1 MANIFS
7 DIRVAIRS
15 LLRQRSFSAV
25 AILTLALGAGATT
38 AIFSVVY
45 GVLLRP
51 LPYPQPER
59 IVSLW
64 QTTRTAFSQNG
75 GGTVSHMNYLDWK
88 REARSFD
95 SLALYST
102 SRFILT
108 GLGDAEVIP
117 GGSVTPDFFRVFGA
131 TPVMGRE
138 FTDEEDRPG
147 GPSVVILSHAFWK
160 ERLGGRTDVLSRT
173 ITISGTPRQIV
184 GVAPPGFDFP
194 RGARLWAPVKND
206 NRACGR
212 SCVYLNGVGRLAT
225 GVSVASA
232 RQEMDAI
239 SRRLEEQF
247 PADNNNLLVA
257 VRSLHEETVGSVRN
271 AMFLLLGAVVM
282 VLLIA
287 CANVAN
293 LLLVRGAGRRS
304 DVAVRAALGAARSRL
319 VLHLLAESLVLAVV
333 GGALGVF
340 VAAWGVDGLKRLA
353 PASIPRLRDVVFD
366 GPTFAF
372 ALGVIALTT
381 LLFGLGP
388 AVQLSRVPLA
398 PALGSRG
405 EVTPGRRRW
414 GRAGLLAAEVGLSL
428 VLLLGA
434 GLLLRSVAA
443 LHAIDP
449 GWRADGVSTFMVFLP
464 PARYQDDA
472 AAVRTHD
479 EIAQR
484 LAARAGTESVGRI
497 SGLPLGRSEDV
508 QTFVRRDR
516 PAPPQGQVPVALY
529 RVVDPGYFRTLGIPL
544 VSGRTFTSAD
554 RAGGPRAVIIS
565 RRMTDRVFPGEDPI
579 GRPVSVA
586 GADAE
591 VVGVVADVRSSS
603 LEGQPQPEMYVAH
616 AQAATRAMTYLV
628 KSSQPVARVLS
639 DARAVVQ
646 SVDSQ
651 LPLIFPETMQQVL
664 DRATSRP
671 RFYVV
676 LLGLFAV
683 LAVALAA
690 VGVYGVVAYAVCERT
705 REIGVRMALGAGR
718 GQVVRLM
725 LWQGLGPAV
734 VGLAAGLAVALAS
747 GRVISGELYGV
758 RAQDPA
764 TFAGVTLLLLAIVLL
779 ACLVPAWRATR
790 VPPAAALRGE

>member
-1 MANIFS
+1 MAHLFT
-7 DIRVAIRS
+7 DLRVAVRS
-15 LLRQRSFSAV
+15 LLRQRSFTAV

-59 IVSLW
+59 IVSVW
-64 QTTRTAFSQNG
+64 QTTRTAFSDNG

-95 SLALYST
+95 ALALYASG
-102 SRFILT
+102 RFILT
-108 GLGDAEVIP
+108 GQGDAEVIA

-147 GPSVVILSHAFWK
+147 GPEVVILSHAFWK
-160 ERLGGRTDVLSRT
+160 ERLGGRADVLSRT
-173 ITISGTPRQIV
+173 ITVSGKPRQIV

-194 RGARLWAPVKND
+194 RGARLWTPVKNND
-206 NRACGR
+206 KACGR
-212 SCVYLNGVGRLAT
+212 SCVYLNGIGRLAA
-225 GVSVASA
+225 GVSLASA

-239 SRRLEEQF
+239 SRRLEERY

-257 VRSLHEETVGSVRN
+257 VRSLHEETVGGVRN
-271 AMFLLLGAVVM
+271 AMILLLGAVVM

-293 LLLVRGAGRRS
+293 LLLVRGGARRT

-319 VLHLLAESLVLAVV
+319 VLHLLAESLVLAIA
-333 GGALGVF
+333 GGGLGVV
-340 VAAWGVDGLKRLA
+340 VAAWGVDALKRFA
-353 PASIPRLRDVVFD
+353 PSSIPRLADIAFD

-372 ALGVIALTT
+372 ALGMIALTAV
-381 LLFGLGP
+381 LFGLGP
-388 AVQLSRVPLA
+388 SLQLSRASLSS
-398 PALGSRG
+398 ALGSRG
-405 EVTPGRRRW
+405 EVASGRRRW

-443 LHAIDP
+443 LQAIDP
-449 GWRADGVSTFMVFLP
+449 GWRADGITTFMVFLP
-464 PARYQDDA
+464 PARYEDA
-472 AAVRTHD
+472 AAMRTH
-479 EIAQR
+479 ETITER
-484 LAARAGTESVGRI
+484 LAALPGTESVGRI

-508 QTFVRRDR
+508 MDVYRTDR
-516 PAPPQGQVPVALY
+516 PAPPPGQRPTALY
-529 RVVDPGYFRTLGIPL
+529 RVVDPGYFRTMGIAMI
-544 VSGRTFTSAD
+544 SGRNFSQAD
-554 RAGGPRAVIIS
+554 RAGAPRGVIIS
-565 RRMTDRVFPGEDPI
+565 RAMAEQLFPGEDPV
-579 GRPVSVA
+579 GRPVNVA
-586 GADAE
+586 SLDG
-591 VVGVVADVRSSS
+591 VVIGVVADVRSSS
-603 LEGQPQPEMYVAH
+603 LETAPQPEMYVAH
-616 AQAATRAMTYLV
+616 LQVGTRAMTYVV
-628 KSSQPVARVLS
+628 KSRQPPARVLA
-639 DARAVVQ
+639 DARALVQ
-646 SVDSQ
+646 SIDSQ
-651 LPLIFPETMQQVL
+651 LPLIFPESMQQVL

-671 RFYVV
+671 RFYLV

-690 VGVYGVVAYAVCERT
+690 VGVYGVVAYAVSQRT

-718 GQVVRLM
+718 GQVLRLI
-725 LWQGLGPAV
+725 LWQGLRPAL
-734 VGLAAGLAVALAS
+734 VGVTCGVAIALAS
-747 GRVISGELYGV
+747 GRVVSGQLYGV
-758 RAQDPA
+758 GAHDPL
-764 TFAGVTLLLLAIVLL
+764 TFVAVTVLLLSIVVL
-779 ACLVPAWRATR
+779 ACVAPACRATR